1 MIIYLSIGATPSV
14 LFMNQIEPVK
24 NWNCLTSFQ
33 YKECLR
39 GFKPQDFK
47 NFMAD
52 SGAFTAMNAG
62 KKIDSKYIDDYIA
75 WIKANDIKNFVEM
88 DLDEIIGYD
97 KTLEIRKYIE
107 HETNALPIPV
117 WHFERGEQGWKEMCA
132 NYPYVSI
139 SLSRQ
144 TATSKW
150 LMAYGFKPLEF
161 FMRVARQHGTKVHAL
176 GCNDLE
182 LLKKYHFYSADSS
195 VHAVGQRFG
204 NILYFKDGKLTNIN
218 KKRSMKINRQKV
230 NENNMRVMMEV
241 MQYAE
246 EKL

>member
-1 MIIYLSIGATPSV
+1 MP
-14 LFMNQIEPVK
+14 FMDQIEPAK

-62 KKIDSKYIDDYIA
+62 KKIDAKYIDDYIA

-132 NYPYVSI
+132 KRLQLQERLAEDIAECISIATQSEDVFVNIVADHACVSA
-139 SLSRQ
+139 RGAKNDGVTDV
-144 TATSKW
+144 TA
-150 LMAYGFKPLEF
+150 
-161 FMRVARQHGTKVHAL
+161 
-176 GCNDLE
+176 
-182 LLKKYHFYSADSS
+182 LK
-195 VHAVGQRFG
+195 GRF
-204 NILYFKDGKLTNIN
+204 LVDQKLRDEIE
-218 KKRSMKINRQKV
+218 RKITRI
-230 NENNMRVMMEV
+230 
-241 MQYAE
+241 
-246 EKL
+246 